1 MSTAL
6 GDVDALGKEE
16 SRRAFGR
23 MRRPRAD
30 LQHDM
35 RLRADEVLKPRKHV
49 GYFEWL
55 VWSRLVGRPVDVL
68 IGEEV
73 LNVSEIFGGG
83 LGLNTSEPAC
93 LAIATTWNRDL
104 NRWCGES
111 AESLYSR
118 SNHFLIG
125 TLHPPPPS
133 AIASLPLEA
142 IEVAASKVGW
152 GVLTTVAQGDC
163 GIDAMAY
170 HSGRARDAES
180 WDDIREDLAGAILSL
195 CENVDWQDAF
205 ETCQEGRQGGVMVPV
220 IDKSM
225 IGLLEQGPEAFSAE
239 QFFNVDESAL
249 VASIAAS
256 VAESS
261 PIAIYETMA
270 AVEAP
275 APTVLQPCGLAVE
288 PVVDEA
294 SVAESSTIV
303 IYETMAVVEA
313 PAPTLLQPCG
323 LAVEP
328 VVDEASVPEA
338 SVPEASV
345 PEASA
350 PEASLVSS
358 ASVTDAGLAAEGGP
372 TKLVEQC
379 AVGEGAEASVPRSFV
394 EHLRTMDDSEQR
406 AQLASDYFRFKEA
419 EAKWNSD
426 HPRPQKRKIDTP
438 RREYR
443 CTRHRQQ
450 LAMGEAYSKWLR
462 SPVGQTSKAPLKVI
476 CPSIFFLLRTNI
488 CDLRILTSYVRT
500 YMIKQHLKL
509 WCSCLVFGI
518 CVHRTSIHT
527 DLGLYVPLCFGDLAA
542 SLSKGT
548 SQAPSY
554 QYVCTEGCCYA
565 CKRHVLNGITRESP
579 THPMISD

>member
-1 MSTAL
+1 MSTAR
-6 GDVDALGKEE
+6 GDGDALGKEE

-261 PIAIYETMA
+261 TIA
-270 AVEAP
+270 
-275 APTVLQPCGLAVE
+275 
-288 PVVDEA
+288 
-294 SVAESSTIV
+294 

-443 CTRHRQQ
+443 CTRRRQQ

-462 SPVGQTSKAPLKVI
+462 SSVGQTSKSPLKVI
-476 CPSIFFLLRTNI
+476 CPSSFFLLRTNI

>member
-1 MSTAL
+1 MSTAR

-49 GYFEWL
+49 GYFEWF

-170 HSGRARDAES
+170 HSGRARVEES

-261 PIAIYETMA
+261 TIA
-270 AVEAP
+270 
-275 APTVLQPCGLAVE
+275 
-288 PVVDEA
+288 
-294 SVAESSTIV
+294 

-328 VVDEASVPEA
+328 VVDEASVPES

-443 CTRHRQQ
+443 FSKRRQQ

-476 CPSIFFLLRTNI
+476 CPSMFFLLRTNI

-548 SQAPSY
+548 SQATSY
-554 QYVCTEGCCYA
+554 RYVCT
-565 CKRHVLNGITRESP
+565 
-579 THPMISD
+579 